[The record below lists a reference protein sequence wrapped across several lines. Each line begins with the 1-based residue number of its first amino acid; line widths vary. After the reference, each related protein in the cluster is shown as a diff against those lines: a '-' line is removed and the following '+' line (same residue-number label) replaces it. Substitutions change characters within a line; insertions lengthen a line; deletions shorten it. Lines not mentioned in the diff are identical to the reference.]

1 MSDAI
6 EVWLDS
12 DLMPLALVG
21 TLTRGTKGIVRFQ
34 YAAEWLKNPLKFAI
48 DPATILDKGPFYPDN
63 GMANF
68 GALLD
73 SSPDRWGET
82 LMQRRESLAALDEA
96 RAPRTLHAW
105 DFLLGVQDLTR
116 QGALRFRLPPAGEEA
131 VQRPAV
137 FLACDDLP
145 APLLSSLG
153 ELEDVARELT
163 RKNITDLQR
172 LRRWLA
178 VLVAPGASLGG
189 ARPKANFTDVDDT
202 LWIAKFPALDDT
214 RDIGAWEKVTH
225 DLALAAG
232 VEVPEARLL
241 TFNNEFRTFCVKRFD
256 REPGQRRFYS
266 SAMTLL
272 RKNIETGNEASYLEI
287 AEFIANNCDPAYRS
301 TDLEQMFRRV
311 VFNVAVGNR
320 DDHLRNHGFLYTHAG
335 WRLAKAFDV
344 NPNIHKAEHVLRID
358 DQHHRASLAL
368 VKTTAAFYEVSDARA
383 DTIIEEVAAV
393 LDTWRDVAMRY
404 RISQADIDLTASAF
418 SAHAEFRTPGAKPA
432 LPMAPRTRGTRSR
445 ARPGRPDDAAPH
457 ADAPEDDDSTAPLR
471 PRGG

>member
-1 MSDAI
+1 MTDTI

-12 DLMPLALVG
+12 DLMPPALVG
-21 TLTRGTKGIVRFQ
+21 TLTRGAKGVVRLQ
-34 YAAEWLKNPLKFAI
+34 YAAGWLKNPLKFAI
-48 DPATILDKGPFYPDN
+48 DPGTFLDKAPFYPDN

-68 GALLD
+68 GAFLD

-82 LMQRRESLAALDEA
+82 LMQRREALAALDEQ

-116 QGALRFRLPPAGEEA
+116 QGALRFRPHPETEDEA
-131 VQRPAV
+131 NRAAP
-137 FLACDDLP
+137 FLACEDLA
-145 APLLSSLG
+145 APPLASLR
-153 ELEDVARELT
+153 ELEEVARALT
-163 RKNITDLQR
+163 RKNIDDLQS

-202 LWIAKFPALDDT
+202 LWIAKFPAHDDD

-232 VEVPEARLL
+232 VDVPEARLL
-241 TFNNEFRTFCVKRFD
+241 SFNNEFRTFCVKRFD
-256 REPGQRRFYS
+256 REAGHRRFYS

-272 RKNIETGNEASYLEI
+272 RKNAESGDEASYLEI

-311 VFNVAVGNR
+311 VFNVGVGNR
-320 DDHLRNHGFLYTHAG
+320 DDHLRNHGFLYTQAG

-344 NPNIHKAEHVLRID
+344 NPNIHRSEHVLRID

-368 VKTTAAFYEVSDARA
+368 VKTTAAFYGVSDARA
-383 DTIIEEVAAV
+383 DAIIEEVAAV
-393 LDTWRDVAMRY
+393 LDTWREVAARY
-404 RISQADIDLTASAF
+404 RIRQADIDLTANAF
-418 SAHAEFRTPGAKPA
+418 SAHREFRTPGVVPA
-432 LPMAPRTRGTRSR
+432 LPVVVRAPGTRVR
-445 ARPGRPDDAAPH
+445 ARPGRPKPATPPASE
-457 ADAPEDDDSTAPLR
+457 AGAQDSK
-471 PRGG
+471 G